1 MGIKEQLDQL
11 ADIRLHKQNIE
22 REKQELLENTIPV
35 DVRILLNDI
44 EAEFAG
50 KLEAVDAKIAELEAQ
65 VKDAVVFEGETVK
78 GEMLM
83 AVYNK
88 GRVSWD
94 AKKLDALGTMIP
106 QILSARK
113 EGEPSVS
120 IRWM

>member
-1 MGIKEQLDQL
+1 MSIKEQLDQL
-11 ADIRLHKQNIE
+11 ADVRLHKQNIE
-22 REKQELLENTIPV
+22 REKQSLIESTIPV
-35 DVRILLNDI
+35 DVRIMLNDI

-50 KLEAVDAKIAELEAQ
+50 KLEAVDAKIAELEAA
-65 VKDAVVFEGETVK
+65 VKEAVVFQGESVK

-83 AVYNK
+83 AVYAK

-94 AKKLDALGTMIP
+94 AKKLDALGSMIP
-106 QILSARK
+106 QILTARK